1 MTELGSRLPH
11 DSRGFVHRRL
21 LGAASGFLTGGVTGA
36 ASGFIG
42 GGKPKP
48 VNPAVVGNGFVPGPT
63 SWKPGTPQRCIQNP
77 ANTACDSW
85 RARPAQAL
93 RTTMAPAT
101 APGFRTSF
109 LGGDCPIPGQ
119 RRDQRTGKCR
129 FFLGEQTGV
138 DDTPVGQAVMG
149 MYGAGL
155 VPGNMIVDRAVCLP
169 GMVIGNDGVCYDKKA
184 IRNSQR
190 EWPRGARPLGSPEE
204 MRALRI
210 ASRFA
215 GRMDKSKE
223 RIKALKRA
231 L

>member
-1 MTELGSRLPH
+1 MSTYTPSR
-11 DSRGFVHRRL
+11 DR
-21 LGAASGFLTGGVTGA
+21 
-36 ASGFIG
+36 
-42 GGKPKP
+42 
-48 VNPAVVGNGFVPGPT
+48 
-63 SWKPGTPQRCIQNP
+63 QRVQ
-77 ANTACDSW
+77 
-85 RARPAQAL
+85 
-93 RTTMAPAT
+93 
-101 APGFRTSF
+101 TSF
-109 LGGDCPIPGQ
+109 LGGDCFIPGQ
-119 RRDQRTGKCR
+119 RRDPRTGECK
-129 FFLGEQTGV
+129 FFLGAVSGV

-155 VPGNMIVDRAVCLP
+155 VPGNMVVDRAVCLR
-169 GMVIGNDGVCYDKKA
+169 GMVLGNDGVCYNRKSIK
-184 IRNSQR
+184 NSDR